1 MTPATYTNLNKLL
14 LIRDIQEIAKLISM
28 MIEVI
33 VGFGRT
39 KLLTYIILVM

>member
-1 MTPATYTNLNKLL
+1 MTPMTYTNLNKLL

-28 MIEVI
+28 MIEAI

-39 KLLTYIILVM
+39 KLLTYII

>member
-1 MTPATYTNLNKLL
+1 MTPVTYTNLNKLL
-14 LIRDIQEIAKLISM
+14 LIRDIQEIAKISM